1 MRQVFYLFF
10 LDKINAVSE
19 AAVYF
24 VIMQLIMSVRR
35 VFMILFCQSINWC
48 GIFLLHAFLDLFR
61 PFEQMKRSMRRLFLF
76 ILGHIYQ
83 WGGLFL
89 FFHNYFISEAGF
101 IYLFAFNEM
110 LSAE

>member
-48 GIFLLHAFLDLFR
+48 GIFVLHAFLDIANEKVNAAAFFIYFGTHISVGR
-61 PFEQMKRSMRRLFLF
+61 PLF
-76 ILGHIYQ
+76 IFSQLFYQ
-83 WGGLFL
+83 
-89 FFHNYFISEAGF
+89 
-101 IYLFAFNEM
+101 
-110 LSAE
+110 